1 MMSSQAW
8 EKGLKIFDAVYGPGS
23 SAMVEGRESERF
35 NREIVENQ
43 FGNLWGDD
51 ALSIREKRLMV
62 LGATT
67 MLGRQDLIEIQMTGA
82 LINEEFTEEQ
92 LALIPHFMLFYAG
105 AGNCTALL
113 RGIEAAKAR
122 VAKMKEGS

>member
-1 MMSSQAW
+1 MTMSDNAW
-8 EKGLKIFDAVYGPGS
+8 ENGLKVFDAVYGEGFS
-23 SAMVEGRESERF
+23 GMMKGRENDRF
-35 NREIVENQ
+35 NREIIENQ
-43 FGNLWGDD
+43 FGNLWADD

-67 MLGRQDLIEIQMTGA
+67 MLGRQDLIEIQMMGA
-82 LINEEFTEEQ
+82 LANDEFTEEE

-105 AGNCTALL
+105 AGNCTALI

-122 VAKMKEGS
+122 FAELKGG

>member
-1 MMSSQAW
+1 MSTEAW
-8 EKGLKIFDAVYGPGS
+8 EKGLDVFNKVYGPGS
-23 SAMVEGRESERF
+23 SKMVEGREDQRF

-43 FGNLWGDD
+43 FGNLWGDE

-105 AGNCTALL
+105 AGNTTALL
-113 RGIEAAKAR
+113 RGMEAAQAR
-122 VAKMKEGS
+122 VAEMKKSG

>member
-1 MMSSQAW
+1 MSNNAW
-8 EKGLKIFDAVYGPGS
+8 DEGLKVFDAVYGEGF
-23 SAMVEGRESERF
+23 SAMMKGRENDRF
-35 NREIVENQ
+35 NREIIENQ
-43 FGNLWGDD
+43 FGKLWADD

-67 MLGRQDLIEIQMTGA
+67 MLGRQDLIEIQMMGA
-82 LINEEFTEEQ
+82 LANDEFTEEE

-105 AGNCTALL
+105 AGNWTALI

-122 VAKMKEGS
+122 LAEMKKG